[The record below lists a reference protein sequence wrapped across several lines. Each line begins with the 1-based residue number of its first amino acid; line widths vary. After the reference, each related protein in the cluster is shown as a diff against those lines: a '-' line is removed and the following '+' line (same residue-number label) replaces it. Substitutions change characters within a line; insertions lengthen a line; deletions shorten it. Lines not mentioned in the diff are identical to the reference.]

1 MALSSCSLEPF
12 WDPQAMVAAAAV
24 CKKQEAFY
32 VVALPAEN
40 GVRR

>member
-12 WDPQAMVAAAAV
+12 WDPQAMVAAAV

>member
-12 WDPQAMVAAAAV
+12 PDPHDMTAAAA
-24 CKKQEAFY
+24 CKKQEASY